1 MARHAHDGA
10 EVVGHTARARV
21 ARSCLLALYK
31 YTRCMNINDIANK
44 ATQEANVR
52 MGRCP
57 RRFQRQLFWWL
68 IGGVF
73 LINVRVAFCAL
84 LAAAD
89 LAALEKAEDARF
101 GFNWWFQER
110 IGEELIE
117 LGVSLKKAKLATP
130 RTRLQHGLVAAGMPA
145 PKRRRSS
152 SARSLD
158 LGALPSKHELVKAA
172 KVVTEWDD
180 SRNAKAHMPY
190 QGRCLAC
197 TATAVRYARANG
209 ERGKTTL
216 MPPTTTGEGRSKRTV
231 RRGIPWVT
239 TACNKC
245 RVHLCTSCFDDVAL
259 WDHEHKCVPCAT
271 VLTG

>member
-1 MARHAHDGA
+1 
-10 EVVGHTARARV
+10 
-21 ARSCLLALYK
+21 
-31 YTRCMNINDIANK
+31 MNFNDIANK

-89 LAALEKAEDARF
+89 LAENGCF

-110 IGEELIE
+110 VSEELIA
-117 LGVSLKKAKLATP
+117 LGVSLKKAKLGTP
-130 RTRLQHGLVAAGMPA
+130 RTRLQHGLVPDGMPA

-158 LGALPSKHELVKAA
+158 LGPLPSKHELVFART
-172 KVVTEWDD
+172 VVLTWDD
-180 SRNAKAHMPY
+180 NKNAATRMAYKSRCSA
-190 QGRCLAC
+190 CL
-197 TATAVRYARANG
+197 YARANA
-209 ERGKTTL
+209 ERGATTR
-216 MPPTTTGEGRSKRTV
+216 MPPVTTGTGRQARTV
-231 RRGIPWVT
+231 RPPIPQVT
-239 TACNKC
+239 TACKKC
-245 RVHLCTSCFDDVAL
+245 RVQLCRRCFDDDAL
-259 WDHEHKCVPCAT
+259 
-271 VLTG
+271 